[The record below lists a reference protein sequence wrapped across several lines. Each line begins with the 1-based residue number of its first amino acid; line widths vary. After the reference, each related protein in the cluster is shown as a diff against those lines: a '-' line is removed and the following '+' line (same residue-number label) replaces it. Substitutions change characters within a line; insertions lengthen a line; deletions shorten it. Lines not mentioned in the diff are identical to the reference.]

1 MHIYFDWRVDS
12 YTGWGNFGQQF
23 VRQASLGGHRV
34 SNILNPTKLEGM
46 SPLTRQFYDDFDA
59 HSKADKAE
67 VERNGVL
74 KDKGSL
80 FFMAL
85 GGSWEKN
92 IERFSRFENIIGTV
106 PVGVLAFESN
116 RVPEEAIQ
124 AMNKRLA
131 GVICVSGVN
140 YRTLQRCG
148 LERTAHIIQGVA
160 PDVFCPPLVP
170 SVGSSG
176 HNEKFY
182 IFAGGKLE
190 VRKGQ
195 DAIIRAF
202 KHIQKAIPQAVLV
215 TAWHTPY
222 QTDFLKGFNNRAGLD
237 SPLVYH
243 EETRGG
249 RTRRLDVV
257 NSLAANGIERDRI
270 IDLGLVPNAQL
281 GRILRRMDCALFTS
295 RFEGGTNLPAM
306 EAIASGVP
314 TVLSSGS
321 GHLDLLEI
329 APSLEHFA
337 LKRSSPPHFT
347 APDGTPASEDVLD
360 AYKDWFWPDVD
371 ELVEN
376 VCRIHRSLDQSR
388 LWAREAAE
396 NLSRYSWARQINAII
411 EQGSQW
417 AENWG

>member
-1 MHIYFDWRVDS
+1 MNIYFDWRVDS
-12 YTGWGNFGQQF
+12 YTGWGNFGQQL
-23 VRQASLGGHRV
+23 VKQAGLRGHRV

-59 HSKADKAE
+59 HARTDKAE
-67 VERNGVL
+67 VERTGTL
-74 KDKGSL
+74 KDEGSL

-116 RVPEEAIQ
+116 RVPEESIQ

-160 PDVFCPPLVP
+160 PDVFCPTLVP
-170 SVGSSG
+170 PVD
-176 HNEKFY
+176 NKKFY

-202 KHIQKAIPQAVLV
+202 KRIQTEIPQAVLV

-222 QTDFLKGFNNRAGLD
+222 KIDFLKGFNERTKLD
-237 SPLVYH
+237 SPLVYA
-243 EETRGG
+243 EETRDAA
-249 RTRRLDVV
+249 TRRLDVV
-257 NSLAANGIERDRI
+257 NSLAANGIERDKI
-270 IDLGLVPNAQL
+270 IDLGLVANVQL
-281 GRILRRMDCALFTS
+281 GHILRRMDCALFTS

-337 LKRSSPPHFT
+337 LKRSSPPRFT
-347 APDGTPASEDVLD
+347 APDGTPPSEDVLE
-360 AYKDWFWPDVD
+360 AYKDWFWPDVG

-411 EQGSQW
+411 EQGSRW
-417 AENWG
+417 AENWPSLE